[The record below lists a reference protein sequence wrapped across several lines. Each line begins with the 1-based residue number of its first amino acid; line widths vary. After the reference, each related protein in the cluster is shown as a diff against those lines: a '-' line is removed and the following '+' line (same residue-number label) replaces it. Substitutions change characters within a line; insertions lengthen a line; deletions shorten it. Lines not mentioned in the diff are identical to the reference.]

1 VQSAVES
8 VGVGSAVGEM
18 KAQLFLCFL
27 EAWRGV
33 AIDSRV
39 VALAG
44 RRVLAAAP
52 WKVFF
57 IDDSTAQLVFAA
69 LFQKRKKRTIF
80 AASHSLTSCPMFW

>member
-1 VQSAVES
+1 
-8 VGVGSAVGEM
+8 M

-44 RRVLAAAP
+44 RRVLSAAP
-52 WKVFF
+52 WKAVF
-57 IDDSTAQLVFAA
+57 IDDSTAQLGFAA
-69 LFQKRKKRTIF
+69 CKPLLDVLSFFLVPK
-80 AASHSLTSCPMFW
+80 